1 MRSQSPHVMKTS
13 CWRHAE
19 TIIRHG
25 RYAPIGISRS
35 VPEWAPGGIPVFRQL
50 APSAPLFRYAK
61 TTDDDAT
68 LRYETYAERF
78 ERELDELSVHQT
90 WDALHAAA
98 AGREPVLLCW
108 CSPDFDPPRRF
119 CHRRIVAE
127 WFLGARGEEVDEI
140 DPALLRADG
149 CPPRWPAE
157 AQRDL
162 FRADRP
168 GCSPLDQPL
177 DQQLAE

>member
-1 MRSQSPHVMKTS
+1 MGAGKAGVATLRLQSPTMKTS
-13 CWRHAE
+13 SWRHAE

-35 VPEWAPGGIPVFRQL
+35 VPEWAPSGIPVFPQL
-50 APSAPLFRYAK
+50 APSAPLFRYAR
-61 TTDDDAT
+61 TTDDDTA
-68 LRYETYAERF
+68 LRYETYVRRF
-78 ERELDELSVHQT
+78 ERELDELSVRQT

-98 AGREPVLLCW
+98 DGREPVLLCW

-127 WFLGARGEEVDEI
+127 WFLRARGEPVNEI

-149 CPPRWPAE
+149 RPPRWLAE
-157 AQRDL
+157 AQHDL
-162 FRADRP
+162 FRAD
-168 GCSPLDQPL
+168 
-177 DQQLAE
+177 

>member
-1 MRSQSPHVMKTS
+1 MKTS

-35 VPEWAPGGIPVFRQL
+35 VPEWVPDGIPVFRQL

-61 TTDDDAT
+61 TTDDDAA
-68 LRYETYAERF
+68 LRYESYVRRF
-78 ERELDELSVHQT
+78 ERELDELSVRQT

-98 AGREPVLLCW
+98 EGREPVLLCW

-127 WFLGARGEEVDEI
+127 WFLGARGEEIAEI

-149 CPPRWPAE
+149 RPPRWLAE

-162 FRADRP
+162 FRAD
-168 GCSPLDQPL
+168 
-177 DQQLAE
+177 